1 MPELK
6 KMFSAAKMS
15 KDLDERLVPQGE
27 YRDATNIEVSTS
39 ESSNSG
45 VVQTLKG
52 NVRKASMASF
62 PSSNTGVYDL
72 GTNYQG
78 TCVGSI
84 AAHEKD
90 KIYYFVHSS
99 LNTVTEAE
107 LTHGKDYILEFDTV
121 TETNKYVFVDIFRVN
136 TTTTSSAPS
145 GSTTFHVELGAGIST
160 NQTGIR
166 VGMNLI
172 YGSTYDLTN
181 NVVKVTDIAYDT
193 DGGTNKW
200 KITVDTAV
208 TIPAST
214 AIRFTAD
221 RVLEFNKNTL
231 ITAINILEDFIFWT
245 DNVNEPKK
253 IHIKRSMLGTGGTE
267 ALGNIFNGNNAYFH
281 TRLVIDDTGVGD
293 NYYVVTNDANTQP
306 VFTDLSHVTVI
317 KKAPVS
323 QLELDMYRTSTS
335 RVNTAT
341 GIENNISSLATTD
354 LGGSAGSSLNVGGVP
369 VAIGTTVT
377 VNFDQEVDF
386 RPGDILIFALESS
399 YLNED
404 NFEESIQ
411 DVRVLVTDAPGDPDN
426 PNVLYSQGFEV
437 EVLSI
442 KDTVD
447 NTYGTESNKWRVT
460 LEDRD
465 PLFNFKFPR
474 FSYRYKY
481 IDGEYSPFAPFSP
494 VAFLPNYFDYQPKRG
509 HNLGMKNQMRG
520 LKIKNYHPSENS
532 FPQDVVEIDILYKE
546 TNSTAVY
553 TVKTFKKSDG
563 HPIWPDTSNYPDA
576 RGEFNLTTDMIHL
589 VVPSNQLLRP
599 FDNVPRKALAQEITA
614 NRLVYGNYIQGYD
627 VPIEPIITTSFTHD
641 TLNESNQDSSE
652 TESNVYSSYP
662 LPSVKTMRDYQI
674 GVVFSDRFGRE
685 TPVLTNKD
693 SSIRL
698 DKKYSRYRNRIKVKL
713 NSNYDIPSWAEY
725 YSFYIKET
733 SVEYYTMSMDRWY
746 NASDGN
752 IWLSFPSSERNK
764 MKEEDFLILKKAH
777 GSDTIVE
784 EKAKYKILSISNEA
798 PDFIKTRKLSLGKI
812 NSQDDIGSSGAGFPL
827 VGFKSVNINTSA
839 FNEAYGDSFV
849 ADRDYDKLFV
859 RVWAGNEAS
868 APYEVT
874 NIADSGT
881 SYTLNILHPFGED
894 MSITSSDDTYSNR
907 VDNIA
912 IELLDYKVQN
922 LPEFDGRFF
931 VKIYKDDVLEKY
943 VANSESI
950 EYYIKTAF
958 PLGYVNN
965 NGYVNA
971 GTRTG
976 GNFAGGFEGACPKW
990 PIYPYNHYDV
1000 HYAEAPED
1008 TAYNAGSTWFKH
1020 YASRYYDY
1028 GPNHPTEHDWY
1039 GLSQDSNES
1048 FTGATSQNS
1057 SYSNGARYR
1066 FCDGT
1071 GNTHLDHVRDM
1082 MDKCTVRALGGFGGF
1097 MYNTNQYLK
1106 SAKQYWWNLRKKEVF
1121 WIDACTAAVYGGRSD
1136 QGDSNSRPGAKYV
1149 AYRHLDGDTENELAY
1164 NGFGFANA
1172 DAFQAHGTYKQNFW
1186 YEEGEL
1192 GVSDGTAGVSGGY
1205 ASPTVSGATVA
1216 SGFQYTNIPWYGVGG
1231 PYHHGGFCAPSRGIW
1246 SDNGN
1251 CYMDISWCSW
1261 QERMNQEWE
1270 MKEGAAYYKI
1280 PSNLK
1285 DDSGNGSQDGPI
1297 VSDSTPVGEA
1307 WEFIKEFVTPG
1318 TKFRFK
1324 RCPDQQVY
1332 TVKAFTSG
1340 ESGTNGIGYIGDPDF
1355 YQDGGGNL
1363 SDIQEGVYGIRN
1375 VISGYAEDDD
1385 VAEVSRQYFLPWNNR
1400 QRWTVRVEPMI
1411 GGEATEYGYNP
1422 IHGTDPDLV
1431 TSFTDE
1437 NFRRALQHDGFD
1449 NRSGYDAL
1457 EILTPFNTG
1466 ESSYSDNPAI
1476 WETEPREAAE
1486 VDIYYQASHLIPVNL
1501 NSKTIEE
1508 FIPIGA
1514 NFKINGYVPLQ
1525 QGGVEPATTNHTVT
1539 GFDGNVVTFTPGIST
1554 YGTVSVDGDVSS
1566 PGIGINSSV
1575 EFETYGNTIAIVSA
1589 ASAAGLGVTTL
1600 TINPDSFISEH
1611 KLGWS
1616 NCFCFG
1622 NGVESDRIRDDFNAP
1637 QLDNGVKASATL
1649 ANKSIREEHR
1659 KYGLIYSGLYNSNSG
1674 INETN
1679 QFLMA
1684 EKITKEVNPSHGSI
1698 QALKARDTRVVL
1710 FCEDKI
1716 LRAVTN
1722 KDALYNADGKPQLIS
1737 SNAVIGDITAYQGDF
1752 GISKNPESL
1761 AVTPYNMYFT
1771 DVMRGKVL
1779 ALSTEGVRPIS
1790 ENGMKDYF
1798 ADTMNSYIDKAI
1810 GTYDERK
1817 SEYNI
1822 SLNKKYSHDQ
1832 KLPTEQITVSYSEK
1846 AKGWTSFKTFY
1857 KTYSTSP
1864 VEVQGLEGGVS
1875 LNNNYYTFFDGHI
1888 WKHHDNDTRNNFY
1901 TTQFTSDVTV
1911 LFNDQPETVKSFNT
1925 INYEGSQAKITNW
1938 DDAGFG
1944 SSSGATDGI
1953 GFYNNDS
1960 TTGSG
1965 ATVGT
1970 TIVNNVS
1977 DREYYNIPDTV
1988 KGWYVDN
1995 IATNLQECE
2004 TLEFKDKEGK
2014 WFAYPTGASTN
2025 INNLD
2030 EKEFSVQGLGIA
2042 TMDHD
2047 DDTYGATITITT
2059 NDSSA
2064 NSSGANWD

>member
-6 KMFSAAKMS
+6 KMFSAAKMN

-52 NVRKASMASF
+52 NTRKASMANF
-62 PSSNTGVYDL
+62 PGRTPGSRVSGVYDL
-72 GTNYQG
+72 GANYEG

-99 LNTVTEAE
+99 LNTVTGVE
-107 LTHGKDYILEFDTV
+107 LTHGKDYILEFDTT

-136 TTTTSSAPS
+136 ATTTSTAVSD
-145 GSTTFHVELGAGIST
+145 STTFHIDESFGST
-160 NQTGIR
+160 TENRTGIR

-172 YGSTYDLTN
+172 YNSTYNLTN
-181 NVVKVTDIAYDT
+181 NTVKVTDISYDT
-193 DGGTNKW
+193 DVSKW

-231 ITAINILEDFIFWT
+231 ITAINILDDFIFWT

-323 QLELDMYRTSTS
+323 QLQLDMYRTSSS
-335 RVNTAT
+335 RVNTVT
-341 GIENNISSLATTD
+341 GVENNISSLATTTTAD
-354 LGGSAGSSLNVGGVP
+354 PNNSSLNVGGVP
-369 VAIGTTVT
+369 VPIGTTVT

-411 DVRVLVTDAPGDPDN
+411 DVRALVTDVPGDPNN

-442 KDTVD
+442 QESVN
-447 NTYGTESNKWRVT
+447 NTYGTEGNKWRVK
-460 LEDRD
+460 LEDKD

-481 IDGEYSPFAPFSP
+481 IDGEYSPFAPFSQ

-532 FPQDVVEIDILYKE
+532 FPQDVIEIDILYKE

-576 RGEFNLTTDMIHL
+576 RGEFDLTTDMIHL

-614 NRLVYGNYIQGYD
+614 NRLVYGNYLQGYD

-641 TLNESNQDSSE
+641 TLNDTNEDSSE
-652 TESNVYSSYP
+652 TESNAYSQYP

-698 DKKYSRYRNRIKVKL
+698 DKKYSKYRNRIKVKL
-713 NSNYDIPSWAEY
+713 DSNYDIPSWAEY

-812 NSQDDIGSSGAGFPL
+812 SGQDEIGSSGDGFPL
-827 VGFKSVNINTSA
+827 VGFKSVNVDAGA
-839 FNEAYGDSFV
+839 FKEAYGDSFV
-849 ADRDYDKLFV
+849 GDRDYEKLFI

-874 NIADSGT
+874 NIADSGGN
-881 SYTLNILHPFGED
+881 YTLNVLHPFGED
-894 MSITSSDDTYSNR
+894 MSITSTDDTYASR
-907 VDNIA
+907 VDGIA

-931 VKIYKDDVLEKY
+931 VKIFKDDVLENY

-950 EYYIKTAF
+950 EYYIKTSF

-976 GNFAGGFEGACPKW
+976 DNNSGGFEGACPKW
-990 PIYPYNHYDV
+990 PIYPYNEFGV
-1000 HYAEAPED
+1000 NYAPVTDENE
-1008 TAYNAGSTWFKH
+1008 GSTTAWKKH
-1020 YASRYYDY
+1020 YSSYNYTY

-1039 GLSQDSNES
+1039 GLSQDGNES
-1048 FTGATSQNS
+1048 FTGATSS
-1057 SYSNGARYR
+1057 TSYSNGGRHT
-1066 FCDGT
+1066 FLNGH
-1071 GNTHLDHVRDM
+1071 GHPLDQVADNM
-1082 MDKCTVRALGGFGGF
+1082 EECTVRAIGGFGGWDGSNSF
-1097 MYNTNQYLK
+1097 MNCK
-1106 SAKQYWWNLRKKEVF
+1106 HFWWKMHRNEVF

-1136 QGDSNSRPGAKYV
+1136 QGNSNSRPGTKYV
-1149 AYRHLDGDTENELAY
+1149 AYRHLDGDTDNELAY
-1164 NGFGFANA
+1164 NGFGLANA

-1192 GVSDGTAGVSGGY
+1192 AVQEDSAGVSGGY
-1205 ASPTVSGATVA
+1205 ASPTVSGAQVA
-1216 SGFQYTNIPWYGVGG
+1216 SGYQYTNIPWYGVGG

-1261 QERMNQEWE
+1261 NVRGNEWHVYDDAS
-1270 MKEGAAYYKI
+1270 GYKI
-1280 PSNLK
+1280 PSRLE
-1285 DDSGNGSQDGPI
+1285 DDTGGGGVEGAPI
-1297 VSDSTPVGEA
+1297 TQASNSAEA

-1318 TKFRFK
+1318 TRFRFK

-1332 TVKAFTSG
+1332 TIKAFTSG
-1340 ESGTNGIGYIGDPDF
+1340 ESGVNGIGYIGDPDF

-1375 VISGYAEDDD
+1375 VISGYADGDDEAD
-1385 VAEVSRQYFLPWNNR
+1385 YSRHYFVAWNNR

-1411 GGEATEYGYNP
+1411 GGETTEYGYNP

-1431 TSFTDE
+1431 TSFNDD
-1437 NFRRALQHDGFD
+1437 NFRRALQHDGMD
-1449 NRSGYDAL
+1449 NKSGYDAL

-1486 VDIYYQASHLIPVNL
+1486 VDIYYQASHLIPINL

-1508 FIPIGA
+1508 FIPIGT

-1525 QGGVEPATTNHTVT
+1525 QGGAEPATTNHTVT
-1539 GFDGNVVTFTPGIST
+1539 GLDGNVVTFTPAIST
-1554 YGTVSVDGDVSS
+1554 YGAVSVDGDVSS
-1566 PGIGINSSV
+1566 PGLAVNDLV
-1575 EFETYGNTIAIVSA
+1575 EFESYGNTISIHSCNSA
-1589 ASAAGLGVTTL
+1589 SGIGTTTL
-1600 TINPDSFISEH
+1600 TINPDTWKSRH

-1698 QALKARDTRVVL
+1698 QALKARDTRIVL
-1710 FCEDKI
+1710 FCEDKV

-1817 SEYNI
+1817 NEYNI

-1864 VEVQGLEGGVS
+1864 AEVQGLEGGVS

-1944 SSSGATDGI
+1944 SQAGATDGI

-1970 TIVNNVS
+1970 TTVNNVS

-1988 KGWYVDN
+1988 NGWYVDN
-1995 IATNLQECE
+1995 ITTNLQECD

-2014 WFAYPTGASTN
+2014 WFAFPTGASTS

-2030 EKEFSVQGLGIA
+2030 EKEFSVQGLGRA

-2047 DDTYGATITITT
+2047 TDSYGDTITITT
-2059 NDSSA
+2059 NNSNTS
-2064 NSSGANWD
+2064 SSGANWD